1 MMKNHKAN
9 KNNSSS
15 SSSSQKLPE
24 EAVLPRNSL
33 NHLPLT
39 VLLPKFQ
46 LMRSFLEEIALIS
59 FLVLTI

>member
-9 KNNSSS
+9 KNN

>member
-9 KNNSSS
+9 KISN
-15 SSSSQKLPE
+15 SSQKLLE
-24 EAVLPRNSL
+24 EAVRQRNIP

-46 LMRSFLEEIALIS
+46 LMRSFLEETALIG